1 MAINWEWN
9 IQPIKTII
17 PQKFMVL
24 MKLFLFLAMPCGMQ
38 DLSFPTRIKPVPPA
52 LGSVES

>member
-24 MKLFLFLAMPCGMQ
+24 MKLFLFFGHAM
-38 DLSFPTRIKPVPPA
+38 RHA
-52 LGSVES
+52 GS